1 MSSIISL
8 NANTLLVG
16 SQPSQTPQTPA
27 DMTPPGQ
34 IQTGLNPAKNPFS
47 AWATDKLSPNRS
59 SLKAGLIG
67 TATSGAL
74 VGTGI
79 SFFNPHFMGSVAMGG
94 YAGLAGGV
102 AGAISAQTADTRA
115 EALLTGTLIGAV
127 PGIVI
132 GLATRDA
139 FAFLTATG
147 LGAVGGAIGALT
159 ATYLD

>member
-1 MSSIISL
+1 MSIQA
-8 NANTLLVG
+8 NAPLLG
-16 SQPSQTPQTPA
+16 AQPAPIQPTQAAPESPTQSQANVQ
-27 DMTPPGQ
+27 
-34 IQTGLNPAKNPFS
+34 NKKNPFS
-47 AWATDKLSPNRS
+47 AWATDKLSHNPS

-67 TATSGAL
+67 SATSGAL
-74 VGTGI
+74 IGTGV
-79 SFFNPHFMGSVAMGG
+79 SFINPHFLGSVAMGG

-139 FAFLTATG
+139 FAFFASTG
-147 LGAVGGAIGALT
+147 LGALGGAVGALT